1 MMNNDFARPEV
12 ARASQDVDAPRHR
25 EQDGPHHFGRGGAA
39 NVVAKSQSPE
49 GRASGEGER
58 KKREWEGKRRESM
71 SEGKGL
77 GLVTKG
83 KEFLINKLGG
93 VKK

>member
-58 KKREWEGKRRESM
+58 KKRKESM